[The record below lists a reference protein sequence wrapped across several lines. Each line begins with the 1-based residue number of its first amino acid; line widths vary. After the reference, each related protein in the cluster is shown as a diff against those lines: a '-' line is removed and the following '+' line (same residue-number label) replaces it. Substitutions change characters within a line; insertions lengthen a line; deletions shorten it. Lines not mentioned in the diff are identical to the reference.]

1 MGIPYYVT
9 LPAICGILRRGWP
22 PPLRVGEQLHRR
34 RFGKMKRMSIKLLSV
49 VLLAGMLATMSAC
62 SKKEKEQEAV
72 SQTSAVQAAD
82 TQAAGGQNT
91 TAAAAAG
98 QANSTQISDG
108 QAAGQNTGA
117 EQNAGAQEAAGGA
130 NVTAAAAGETQEQA
144 AAATVPAGDLP
155 QVTEN
160 PTDESLTEGYSC
172 MYIASAENA
181 DKIEWRAASPDG
193 KTDVP
198 YSAISEYFP
207 YLERLMTGEEWHVDF
222 ANLSMNKEL
231 TYLDLGGNPKV
242 TSAMIKKYGSK
253 FSDVD
258 KSYTHFKAI
267 VWAVSKGLINGYS
280 DGTFKPNGTLT
291 RNNVATILWK
301 YAGSPKVANP
311 NNPFS
316 DVKKSAA
323 IAWGKS
329 KDIFIGTK
337 FQPKTNCLRGD
348 FALFLY
354 RYDKNVGK

>member
-1 MGIPYYVT
+1 
-9 LPAICGILRRGWP
+9 
-22 PPLRVGEQLHRR
+22 
-34 RFGKMKRMSIKLLSV
+34 MKRMSIKLLSV

-117 EQNAGAQEAAGGA
+117 EQNVGAQEAAGGA

-207 YLERLMTGEEWHVDF
+207 YLEYMGEDEEALSLYNIPADF
-222 ANLSMNKEL
+222 DGWE
-231 TYLDLGGNPKV
+231 
-242 TSAMIKKYGSK
+242 
-253 FSDVD
+253 
-258 KSYTHFKAI
+258 SYCRFTN
-267 VWAVSKGLINGYS
+267 S
-280 DGTFKPNGTLT
+280 
-291 RNNVATILWK
+291 
-301 YAGSPKVANP
+301 AGSADSGRAVTHVKALK
-311 NNPFS
+311 
-316 DVKKSAA
+316 DVEAEQAEQAEQTEQQAQQQAA
-323 IAWGKS
+323 QTELEPVQAE
-329 KDIFIGTK
+329 
-337 FQPKTNCLRGD
+337 Q
-348 FALFLY
+348 
-354 RYDKNVGK
+354 VG